1 MVAPILIS
9 VADACRALGI
19 GKSSF
24 YEAVSRGEI
33 ALKKFGKKSL
43 VAQADLVAWAD
54 RLPNSSEARASENTP
69 NKHAGVN
76 DAN

>member
-1 MVAPILIS
+1 MTPILLG

-33 ALKKFGKKSL
+33 SLKKLGRKSL
-43 VAQADLVAWAD
+43 VAHADLVAWAN
-54 RLPNSSEARASENTP
+54 RLPDSARRPEAA
-69 NKHAGVN
+69 
-76 DAN
+76 

>member
-1 MVAPILIS
+1 MTPILLS

-33 ALKKFGKKSL
+33 TLKKLGKKSL
-43 VAQADLVAWAD
+43 VAHADLVAWAN
-54 RLPNSSEARASENTP
+54 RLPNSGRKSEGT
-69 NKHAGVN
+69 
-76 DAN
+76 